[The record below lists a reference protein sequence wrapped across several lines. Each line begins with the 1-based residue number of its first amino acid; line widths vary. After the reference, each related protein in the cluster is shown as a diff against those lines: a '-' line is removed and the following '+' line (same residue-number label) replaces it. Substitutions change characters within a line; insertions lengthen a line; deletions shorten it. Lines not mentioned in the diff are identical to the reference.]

1 MVKFAQEAREPEHRE
16 SSMVRALSLV
26 FVVLFVSLLSGCG
39 GGGTTTTIAPDPTP
53 TKTIEVFHYQGE
65 WAPLTGNTINV
76 GELVDFHA
84 IDSPIRG
91 GYGINSIKAVF
102 PDGTYTLSTPTAM
115 GIQITMAGKWHFVV
129 NVEGETTPV
138 EVDLTA
144 VMPTGIV
151 PVYAKT
157 GIPLVKCLDG
167 VYICPIGSEYIV
179 PSIKGLI
186 PWGDKITI
194 NFPSGME
201 VTGVLNAGAGPNGFG
216 CLQSGIYTARF
227 TDLPG
232 LAPVHIE
239 ALADYIGT
247 GGGGGHPVL

>member
-1 MVKFAQEAREPEHRE
+1 MVKFAQSGPQAQ
-16 SSMVRALSLV
+16 SMEITVVKAV
-26 FVVLFVSLLSGCG
+26 CVLFCLVLIVLVTGCG
-39 GGGTTTTIAPDPTP
+39 GGGTTTTLAPDPVP
-53 TKTIEVFHYQGE
+53 TKTVEVFHYQGE
-65 WAPLTGNTINV
+65 WAPLTGSTINV

-84 IDSPIRG
+84 IDSPDRG

-102 PDGTYTLSTPTAM
+102 PDGKYSISTPTAM
-115 GIQITMAGKWHFVV
+115 GTQITMAGKWHFVV

-138 EVDLTA
+138 ELDLTA

-151 PVYAKT
+151 PIYAKT
-157 GIPLVKCLDG
+157 GIPLVRCSDG
-167 VYICPIGSEYIV
+167 VYICPIGSEYII
-179 PSIKGLI
+179 PTINGLI

-194 NFPSGME
+194 DFPSGME

-227 TDLPG
+227 TDLPE
-232 LAPVHIE
+232 LAPVHVE

-247 GGGGGHPVL
+247 GGVGGHPVP